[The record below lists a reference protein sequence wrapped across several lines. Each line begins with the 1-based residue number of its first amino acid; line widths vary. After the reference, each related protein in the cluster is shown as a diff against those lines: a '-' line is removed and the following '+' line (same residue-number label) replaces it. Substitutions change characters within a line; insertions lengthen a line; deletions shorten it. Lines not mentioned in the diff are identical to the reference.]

1 MEAAIWRAFSSVPP
15 FLGYGHDWLL
25 TKEKVKALTWR
36 GQIRE
41 PWRLF
46 ERVMR

>member
-25 TKEKVKALTWR
+25 TKEKAKTLTWTAR
-36 GQIRE
+36 RIGSGGDC
-41 PWRLF
+41 LSA
-46 ERVMR
+46 